1 MICTD
6 TMLEIAHNFE
16 QSAAT
21 FAPALLAG
29 PGLACVITGLF
40 LWLGGLGFRKIF
52 IALTAAGYGG
62 FAGFLISGRN
72 SLIIIGSAVI
82 AAIVA
87 LVMQKV
93 FETDSVI
100 WKVISALCC
109 AAMGTLFVFT
119 GMILLLLYKGSLPV
133 STIGNKQSFY
143 AGVFAAMIAFGAII
157 QLLLCG
163 SPGGK
168 QREKEQTENEK

>member
-1 MICTD
+1 
-6 TMLEIAHNFE
+6 MLEIAHNFE
-16 QSAAT
+16 RSAAN
-21 FAPALLAG
+21 FVPALLVG
-29 PGLACVITGLF
+29 PGLACVVTGLF

-52 IALTAAGYGG
+52 IALTATGYGG

-72 SLIIIGSAVI
+72 GLIIIGSAVG
-82 AAIVA
+82 AAIAA

-109 AAMGTLFVFT
+109 AAMGTLFVFA

-133 STIGNKQSFY
+133 STIGDKQSFY
-143 AGVFAAMIAFGAII
+143 AGVFGVMIVFGAIV
-157 QLLLCG
+157 QLVLCG
-163 SPGGK
+163 YPGDK
-168 QREKEQTENEK
+168 LREKEQTENEK